1 MLYEGQAHEFQYAPR
16 GPPPAHNACVPKAAT
31 MATVPVDGK
40 CMENPLLGQEPL
52 PQFLKIRP
60 EHVEPAVREL
70 LSENRARIEELA
82 TVPQPTFASVVE
94 PLEEL
99 QHRISRT
106 WSPVSH
112 LNAVLNSDALRAGYN
127 ACLPLLSAYQ
137 TDLAQS
143 EPLFRAYRTV
153 AEQEGAALAPVQR
166 QLLEHRVRDFRLA
179 GVGLSPQRKESFK
192 TAMLELTQLQAKFEE
207 NVLDATNHWNWHV
220 RESAELTGLNEML
233 IEQARRRAAERGLP
247 GWVLSL
253 DQPTYVAVVTDAES
267 EVLRRAF
274 YEAWTTRASDQGP
287 NAGRWDNSRT
297 MEEILQRRHA
307 AARLLDFR
315 NYAEYALATR
325 MATSVAEVLR
335 FLHELAGAARA
346 AAQAEFAELEAFA
359 GRKLAAWDVGFYA
372 ERLQRQ
378 RFSVSQEEL
387 RPYFPLPRVLSGLF
401 EVAERL
407 FGVRIRERP
416 GAPVWHPDARL
427 FDIENSRGEAVGS
440 FYLDAYARPNKRS
453 GAWMDEC
460 VGRKR
465 LASGAALPVAYLVC
479 NFLPPGVEHPALL
492 THDDVLTLFH
502 EFGHGLHHLLTRV
515 DYPSIA
521 GINGVAWDA
530 VELPSQFL
538 ENYAWHPEVLQRI
551 SGHFQSGEPLPAEQQ
566 QRLIATRSFHAGLQM
581 MRQLEFALFD
591 FRIHTEYSPEHGG
604 RILEILREVREEV
617 AVVPVPEW
625 NRFPNSFGHIFAGG
639 YAAGYYSYKWAEV
652 LAADAF
658 AAFEESG
665 VFDHS
670 TAQRFLDSILSRGG
684 SRDALDA
691 FIDFRGRRPDVR
703 ALLKQHGILGAVRH
717 SA

>member
-1 MLYEGQAHEFQYAPR
+1 MR
-16 GPPPAHNACVPKAAT
+16 
-31 MATVPVDGK
+31 
-40 CMENPLLGQEPL
+40 NPLLNHEPL
-52 PQFLKIRP
+52 PPFMHIRP

-70 LSENRARIEELA
+70 LSTNRARLEELA
-82 TVPQPTFASVVE
+82 LLAQPTFATVVE

-99 QHRISRT
+99 HHRTSRT

-112 LNAVLNSDALRAGYN
+112 LNAVLNSEALRVGYN

-143 EPLFRAYRTV
+143 EPLFKAFRTI

-166 QLLEHRVRDFRLA
+166 QVIEHAVRDFRLA
-179 GVGLSPQRKESFK
+179 GVGLPAERKERFK

-207 NVLDATNHWNWHV
+207 NVLDATNSWTRHV
-220 RESAELTGLNEML
+220 TDPEELRGLNEML
-233 IEQARRRAAERGLP
+233 IEQARERAQAQGRA
-247 GWVLSL
+247 GWLLAL

-267 EVLRRAF
+267 EELRRAF
-274 YEAWTTRASDQGP
+274 YEAWSTRASDQGP
-287 NAGRWDNSRT
+287 SGGRWDNAT
-297 MEEILQRRHA
+297 VMEEILRRRHE
-307 AARLLDFR
+307 AARLLEFS
-315 NYAEYALATR
+315 NYAQYALATR
-325 MATSVAEVLR
+325 MAQSVAEVLE
-335 FLHELAGAARA
+335 FLHELARAARP

-359 GRKLAAWDVGFYA
+359 GRRLAAWDVGFYA

-387 RPYFPLPRVLSGLF
+387 RPYFPLPRVLHGLF

-407 FGVRIRERP
+407 FGVRISERS
-416 GAPVWHPDARL
+416 GVAVWHPDVRFFEITGAG
-427 FDIENSRGEAVGS
+427 GELIGS

-465 LASGAALPVAYLVC
+465 LQSGAALPVAYLVC
-479 NFLPPGVEHPALL
+479 NFLPPGAERPALL

-538 ENYAWHPEVLQRI
+538 ENYAWQPQVLQRI
-551 SGHFQSGEPLPAEQQ
+551 SAHYQSGAPLPADQQ
-566 QRLIATRSFHAGLQM
+566 ARLIATRSFHAGLQM

-591 FRIHTEYSPEHGG
+591 FRIHTEYSAEHGG
-604 RILEILREVREEV
+604 RIAEILAEVRNEV
-617 AVVPVPEW
+617 AVVPAPPW

-658 AAFEESG
+658 AAFEERG
-665 VFDHS
+665 VFDRS
-670 TAQRFLDSILSRGG
+670 TAQRFLDAILSRGG
-684 SRDALDA
+684 SRDALEA
-691 FIDFRGRRPDVR
+691 FVEFRGRRPDVR
-703 ALLKQHGILGAVRH
+703 ALLRQHGILSPTEGRA
-717 SA
+717 